1 MIDRTTAYAKL
12 VVSGKRLAGKTE
24 FLCCKRHLGDL
35 KNKDLEYIF
44 DAKEAEKHIN
54 IANMLS
60 IAEGYEMKPLVTR
73 GFQNFI
79 IGSIFGWRKKHSKER
94 RYREAY
100 VQIARQNG
108 KSFLAGEISN
118 DFCTFS
124 GYQHGRIFCTATK
137 QDQANIVWDEI
148 RKFIESDEELT
159 ELYRIREH
167 DRTIM
172 SRLTGTVIKAIGRDT
187 KSADGF
193 RSILAVVDE
202 YHAHPTEQMYKL
214 MHDGQKRVDGAL
226 TFAITTAGF
235 DTNVPCKAQYDF
247 AKQVLSGVIKKDT
260 LFIYI
265 CEMDEDDDIWD
276 YHNWAK
282 ANPLNLWLNDT
293 DLNMEM
299 IARYAEDAIEAK
311 EKGGNDLLNF
321 MTKTLNV
328 WVANGNTQYLDL
340 DKWKSC
346 ESETSLADL
355 QGQECY
361 LGIDL
366 SQGGDLTSL
375 ALVFRLPDEKY
386 YVYSHSFMP
395 ELRLVEHEKSDNAP
409 YRIWSRQGLLT
420 LTSGAYGY
428 KTDYKYITN
437 HLKELIEKYDLKVI
451 GCGYDPANA
460 SAYLADLEFLG
471 IDLTSIT
478 QSARNLNDATV
489 DFKQSVDAGQI
500 IYDKNNSLLNWSA
513 ANAVTVSNSFGEI
526 KVEKSKAG
534 ERIDPIYA
542 VLDAWKVLFL
552 NRDCGLNG
560 NEEFDAWRQMM
571 INVERR

>member
-12 VVSGKRLAGKTE
+12 VVSSKRLAGKTE

-60 IAEGYEMKPLVTR
+60 IAEGYETKPLVTR

-235 DTNVPCKAQYDF
+235 DTNGPCKAQYDF

-437 HLKELIEKYDLKVI
+437 HLKELIEKYDLKII

-478 QSARNLNDATV
+478 QSARNLNDVTV